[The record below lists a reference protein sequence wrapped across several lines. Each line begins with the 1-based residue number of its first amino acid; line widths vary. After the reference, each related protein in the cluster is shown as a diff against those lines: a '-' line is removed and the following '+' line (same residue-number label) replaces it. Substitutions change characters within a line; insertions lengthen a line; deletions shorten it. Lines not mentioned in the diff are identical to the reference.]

1 MENLII
7 QKLEQIFRYG
17 YICDNCLGRQFS
29 QLLSKMENKERG
41 KILRK
46 FFAMML
52 DANPNKN
59 FDMRNFADFKF
70 HNEKMIKELKK
81 INFIKCKICDGFF
94 EEDNIKKWKEM
105 VIKKIKESGYE
116 FNSFVVGTKLSQKL
130 LKNEEDLW
138 ENVGVDFC
146 EPIKTEINRTIGKEI
161 EKRFKIKA
169 NLRFPDILILL
180 DIENEDVII
189 KPNPLF
195 IKGKYQKLVRGIAQT
210 KSKRY
215 KGSVEE
221 IIAKPLM
228 KMTLG
233 KKHKFHGAGREDVDA
248 RCLGW
253 RPFVIE
259 IIEPKKRRIDL
270 NKLIEIVNKTKEVR
284 IKDLK
289 FSNIEEVREIKEAR
303 YDKEYKVI
311 VECDREIKKDE
322 LKKLKLLETVITQYT
337 PRRVLRRR
345 VDKLRRRKVFKIKTK
360 IINKN
365 SFELIVRC
373 EAGLYVKEL
382 VSGDEKRTRPSVS
395 EILNCNCKPKDLD
408 VTKIFIKKPKYS

>member
-7 QKLEQIFRYG
+7 QKLEQIFKYG

-46 FFAMML
+46 FFAILL
-52 DANPNKN
+52 DANSDKN
-59 FDMRNFADFKF
+59 FDMRNFIGFKF
-70 HNEKMIKELKK
+70 HNEKLNEEMKK
-81 INFIKCKICDGFF
+81 IKDVGKCKICDGFF
-94 EEDNIKKWKEM
+94 EEENIKKWKEM
-105 VIKKIKESGYE
+105 VIRKVKESGYE
-116 FNSFVVGTKLSQKL
+116 FNSFVVGTKLSSKL
-130 LKNEEDLW
+130 LKNEEDFW
-138 ENVGVDFC
+138 ENIGVDFC
-146 EPIKTEINRTIGKEI
+146 EPIKTEINRTIGKEV

-180 DIENEDVII
+180 DIENENVNI

-215 KGSVEE
+215 KNSVEE

-228 KMTLG
+228 KMVLG

-259 IIEPKKRRIDL
+259 IIEPKKRKINL
-270 NKLIEIVNKTKEVR
+270 KKLTDIVNKTKEVR

-289 FSNIEEVREIKEAR
+289 FSNIEEVRKIKDAR

-311 VECDREIKKDE
+311 VKCDKEITKND
-322 LKKLKLLETVITQYT
+322 LKKLKALETIITQYT
-337 PRRVLRRR
+337 PKRVLKRR

-360 IINKN
+360 MINKK
-365 SFELIVRC
+365 SFILIVKC

-382 VSGDEKRTRPSVS
+382 VTGDGGRTKPSVS
-395 EILNCNCKPKDLD
+395 EILNCECKPKNLD
-408 VTKIFIKKPKYS
+408 VTKIFIKKFK